1 MRRGGETPRCLTVRE
16 RGEIH
21 LERLSL
27 HLLAPHLWFWV
38 LLLVPALAVAF
49 WAYYRVLAPLE
60 RPARWILWILRG
72 LAFALVLFALWQPVL
87 TAVTHDTGRP
97 GLAVLVDRSAS
108 MSLPAGG
115 TIPGATRAVAAD
127 ETVRRLRSR
136 LESRYR
142 LDWYDFAETLRPARQ
157 DSSRPPAGP
166 TALGAALEQALAR
179 ADARPVAGVI
189 LVTDGVSTTGRDPVR
204 VAAASPVPVFAVVE
218 GAPRPLTDAEIRSV
232 RTNPTAFAGE
242 PLPVRAVIST
252 WGLGGTTARLEVREG
267 DRLLAARDV
276 TLLGGAGVEQEVP
289 LEVRLTAPGTALLDV
304 SLKAERDSIPR
315 NDRRRVAVEVL
326 ERKTRVLVM
335 AGRLDWDYA
344 FLRRTLAADTTLSY
358 TFLVQERP
366 GGYRVQGDP
375 VLRRPPETVA
385 DLREFAAVVLV
396 GYDEHGAPAAVN
408 ESIARFVR
416 AGGGLFLLGG
426 PARPGGWASTGPLAG
441 VLPGTLDRDPFPQS
455 RSLPVSVT
463 LEGQRQSATAVSDNP
478 AETARRWAAL
488 PPLTRIGSGLIPTAE
503 ARVLLEY
510 NGPRGVAAPALAVS
524 FTGQGKAAWLYGRG
538 AWRWS
543 FLPAGTPNPD
553 DICAQFLLGLVRW
566 LAEPA
571 VRERFQ
577 VDPGKLVYQ
586 DGESVRFTAGL
597 WNEAYAPVSGARVRV
612 EIRPDSGG
620 GPPRTIEL
628 PAGVE
633 PGRYEGEDAAFAP
646 GAWSWEATAG
656 DPAGERELSRAR
668 GRFWVETMG
677 PEFARTVPDREA
689 LAQIAAR
696 SGGALFEADAVDA
709 LTDAIPRAIRRQGR
723 VREWDLWNHWMLLA
737 AFVIV
742 LSAEWFLRR
751 RRGLA

>member
-1 MRRGGETPRCLTVRE
+1 M
-16 RGEIH
+16 
-21 LERLSL
+21 ERLSL
-27 HLLAPHLWFWV
+27 HFLASHLWFWV
-38 LLLVPALAVAF
+38 LLLAPALAVAF

-87 TAVTHDTGRP
+87 TAVTHDTGHP

-108 MSLPAGG
+108 MSLPVG
-115 TIPGATRAVAAD
+115 GATRGLTRAAAAD
-127 ETVRRLRSR
+127 ATMRRLRSR
-136 LESRYR
+136 LGDRYR
-142 LDWYDFAETLRPARQ
+142 LEWYDFAETLRPARP
-157 DSSRPPAGP
+157 DSARPPAGP

-179 ADARPVAGVI
+179 ADARPVVGVV
-189 LVTDGVSTTGRDPVR
+189 LVTDGVSTSGRDPVR
-204 VAAASPVPVFAVVE
+204 VAAASPVPVFAVVV
-218 GAPRPLTDAEIRSV
+218 GAPRPLTDAEVRSV

-252 WGLGGTTARLEVREG
+252 WGLGGTMARLEVREG
-267 DRLLAARDV
+267 DRLLAVREV
-276 TLLGGAGVEQEVP
+276 KLLGGSGVEQEVP

-304 SLKAERDSIPR
+304 SLTAERDSIPR

-326 ERKTRVLVM
+326 ERKTRVLVL

-358 TFLVQERP
+358 TFLVQQSP
-366 GGYRVQGDP
+366 GDYRVQGDP
-375 VLRRPPETVA
+375 VLRRPPESA
-385 DLREFAAVVLV
+385 AELRDFAAVILV
-396 GYDEHGAPAAVN
+396 GYDERGAPVAVN
-408 ESIARFVR
+408 EAIARFVR

-426 PARPGGWASTGPLAG
+426 PARPGGWASTGLLAG
-441 VLPGTLDRDPFPQS
+441 VLPGTVDRDPFSQS
-455 RSLPVSVT
+455 RALSVSVT
-463 LEGQRQSATAVSDNP
+463 LEGQRHSATAVSDNP

-488 PPLTRIGSGLIPTAE
+488 PPLTRTGGGLIPTAE

-510 NGPRGVAAPALAVS
+510 SGPRGLTAPALAAS

-538 AWRWS
+538 AWRWA
-543 FLPAGTPNPD
+543 FLPAGTPSPD
-553 DICAQFLLGLVRW
+553 DLYAQFFLGLVRW

-577 VDPGKLVYQ
+577 VDPGKRVYQ
-586 DGESVRFTAGL
+586 DGEPVRFTAGL

-612 EIRPDSGG
+612 EVRPDSGG
-620 GPPRTIEL
+620 APPRSVEL
-628 PAGVE
+628 PAGLE

-656 DPAGERELSRAR
+656 DPAGGRELSRAH
-668 GRFWVETMG
+668 GRFWVESMG

-689 LAQIAAR
+689 LAQVTAR
-696 SGGALFEADAVDA
+696 SGGTLFEAEGVDA
-709 LTDAIPRAIRRQGR
+709 LADAIPRAIRRQGR
-723 VREWDLWNHWMLLA
+723 VREWDLWNHWLLLA
-737 AFVIV
+737 SFVVV

>member
-1 MRRGGETPRCLTVRE
+1 MSARG
-16 RGEIH
+16 RGENQ

-27 HLLAPHLWFWV
+27 HFLASHLWFWV
-38 LLLVPALAVAF
+38 LLLVPSIAVAF

-72 LAFALVLFALWQPVL
+72 LAFSLVVFALWQPVL

-97 GLAVLVDRSAS
+97 GLAVLMDRSAS
-108 MSLPAGG
+108 MSLPVGG
-115 TIPGATRAVAAD
+115 VTPGLTRAAAAD
-127 ETVRRLRSR
+127 ATIRRVRSR
-136 LESRYR
+136 LGDRYR
-142 LDWYDFAETLRPARQ
+142 LDWYDFAETLRPASP
-157 DSSRPPAGP
+157 DSARPPAGP

-179 ADARPVAGVI
+179 ADARPVAGVV
-189 LVTDGVSTTGRDPVR
+189 LVTDGVSTSGRDPVR
-204 VAAASPVPVFAVVE
+204 VAAASVVPVFAVVV
-218 GAPRPLTDAEIRSV
+218 GAPRPLTDAEVRSV

-252 WGLGGTTARLEVREG
+252 WGLGGTMARLDVREG
-267 DRLLAARDV
+267 DRLLATREV
-276 TLLGGAGVEQEVP
+276 RLLSGSGVEQEVP
-289 LEVRLTAPGTALLDV
+289 LEVRLTTPGTVLLDV
-304 SLKAERDSIPR
+304 SLTAQCDSIPR

-326 ERKTRVLVM
+326 ERKTRVLVL

-366 GGYRVQGDP
+366 GDYRVQGDP
-375 VLRRPPETVA
+375 VLRRPPQSAA
-385 DLREFAAVVLV
+385 DLRDFAAVVLV
-396 GYDEHGAPAAVN
+396 GYDEHGAPAVVTDA
-408 ESIARFVR
+408 IARFVR
-416 AGGGLFLLGG
+416 SGGGLFLLGG
-426 PARPGGWASTGPLAG
+426 PARSGGWASTGLLAG
-441 VLPGTLDRDPFPQS
+441 VLPGTVDRDPFPQS
-455 RSLPVSVT
+455 RALPVSVT
-463 LEGQRQSATAVSDNP
+463 LDGQRHSATAVSDNP

-488 PPLTRIGSGLIPTAE
+488 PPLARTGGGLIPAAE

-510 NGPRGVAAPALAVS
+510 SGPRGLAAPALAVS
-524 FTGQGKAAWLYGRG
+524 FTDQGKAAWLYGRG
-538 AWRWS
+538 AWRWA
-543 FLPAGTPNPD
+543 FLPAGTPSPD
-553 DICAQFLLGLVRW
+553 DLYAQFLLGLVRW

-577 VDPGKLVYQ
+577 VDPGKRVYQ

-612 EIRPDSGG
+612 EIRPDSGVA
-620 GPPRTIEL
+620 PPRSIEL

-633 PGRYEGEDAAFAP
+633 PGRYEGADAALAP

-656 DPAGERELSRAR
+656 NPTDGRELSRAH
-668 GRFWVETMG
+668 GRFWVESMG

-689 LAQIAAR
+689 LAQVAAR
-696 SGGALFEADAVDA
+696 SGGTLFEAEGVDA
-709 LTDAIPRAIRRQGR
+709 LVDAIPRAIRRQGR
-723 VREWDLWNHWMLLA
+723 VREWDLWNHWLL
-737 AFVIV
+737 FVSFVVV